1 MSGGP
6 GSLQIEACVDCA
18 ILTESD
24 HGQLRVRLTDA
35 RQFADGVR
43 AANGSAT
50 ADDADD
56 ADEDN
61 GNGGRRMNHG
71 RHGRHGR
78 NGNRGR
84 QTAGNREWRECEQRL
99 KTNGGTVRYTQRRA
113 TADEVPLGYRPFLFG
128 CLVVEERFRRC
139 PLAVH
144 SRYSRHS
151 RFHRPCGYSG
161 ASHQFSGFLSSRL
174 MAMCLTSVYCE
185 MHSKPFSRPM
195 PLSL

>member
-56 ADEDN
+56 ADEGNDERPFNHGTHGRTRRGTAEANRRRHPQPRMTPITRMKATTN
-61 GNGGRRMNHG
+61 GHPTTRRARWGKRQPQTAIGRCSHPRHQRYPRFPCRCLCLRHSSGRRSTTEHAEERG
-71 RHGRHGR
+71 KVRQRRTAHALF
-78 NGNRGR
+78 NRG
-84 QTAGNREWRECEQRL
+84 
-99 KTNGGTVRYTQRRA
+99 
-113 TADEVPLGYRPFLFG
+113 
-128 CLVVEERFRRC
+128 
-139 PLAVH
+139 
-144 SRYSRHS
+144 
-151 RFHRPCGYSG
+151 
-161 ASHQFSGFLSSRL
+161 
-174 MAMCLTSVYCE
+174 
-185 MHSKPFSRPM
+185 
-195 PLSL
+195 